1 MVMLTVG
8 GLFLLGNAY
17 WQSRHVVIIDER
29 GVRANIGRHKGF
41 IAWDSVCEI
50 GILSTSGGER
60 IVYFAGER
68 AVPYTGGAALNFH
81 KPSDDVIKV
90 GYNKQLLEAIERHYD
105 GTIYGKKAAKGDA
118 EK

>member
-1 MVMLTVG
+1 MVLISC
-8 GLFLLGNAY
+8 GLFFLGVAY
-17 WQSRHVVIIDER
+17 WQSRHVVIIDES

-41 IAWDSVCEI
+41 IPWDSVCEI

-81 KPSDDVIKV
+81 KPSNDVIKV

-105 GTIYGKKAAKGDA
+105 GKIYGKKPAKGDA